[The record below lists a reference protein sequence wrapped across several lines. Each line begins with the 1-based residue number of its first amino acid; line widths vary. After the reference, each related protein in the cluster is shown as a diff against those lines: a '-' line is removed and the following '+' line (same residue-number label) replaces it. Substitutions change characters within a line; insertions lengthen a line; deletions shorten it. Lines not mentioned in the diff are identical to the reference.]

1 MLQTSKSWQARS
13 HLGFSLKV
21 LILEIDVS
29 ELKRAHSFSKNSPQ
43 LLCLCG
49 KLEKS
54 TEINLNAGP
63 ETFWTGNTNSNTFLH
78 HNNTFSTEGLNWEVM
93 IKDDNNIRFRVQSQ
107 NVVIGEA
114 YITPDN
120 IVEAKPD
127 PNGVKRISA
136 SLFNS
141 PDESQVTGR
150 VKIAYV
156 LEAVKDVPKNSTIA
170 KPIFEEEIPL
180 NFPLLATVS
189 KIVSYDLQEIH
200 SIGRIV
206 PYARITCDDFDES
219 TNKKWIVRDDTASW
233 HDINWEIRIINTS
246 VFTVYIMSGSDP
258 IGHTKISGM
267 DIINW
272 PQKDGDIE
280 LQRIIYDESNMP
292 SGRVQVFM
300 NIKAVG
306 RPKFVIDPNK
316 KIQVTGTSNKP
327 ERVKALNANTTFKI
341 TLQQLSISNVED
353 AGTLLDKQDP
363 AIILIIC
370 NASFQ
375 TKRVQEG
382 GTKCTFPEI
391 FDNISATYGDDILV
405 QVHNMDAN
413 GVSKK
418 LLGTGQIKIS
428 EAIARQ
434 HELASDSILILLNNS
449 AGKSRGKVTMKAIFE
464 RVDDEEDNNS
474 EDSNITEGEIYN
486 VNPLK
491 NAAMLNKRDEEELTL
506 PAFVDISSITVV
518 DLKSVHVITSNKN
531 VAHMA
536 YGEHAFFTDVVNG
549 KNVGKGK
556 YCL

>member
-1 MLQTSKSWQARS
+1 
-13 HLGFSLKV
+13 
-21 LILEIDVS
+21 
-29 ELKRAHSFSKNSPQ
+29 
-43 LLCLCG
+43 
-49 KLEKS
+49 
-54 TEINLNAGP
+54 
-63 ETFWTGNTNSNTFLH
+63 
-78 HNNTFSTEGLNWEVM
+78 M

-120 IVEAKPD
+120 IVATKPD
-127 PNGVKRISA
+127 PNGVKRVSA
-136 SLFNS
+136 PFFNGS
-141 PDESQVTGR
+141 DENEVTGK
-150 VKIAYV
+150 VKISYV

-200 SIGRIV
+200 TIGRVV

-219 TNKKWIVRDDTASW
+219 TNKKWLVRDDTATW

-258 IGHTKISGM
+258 IGQTKLTGM

-272 PQKDGDIE
+272 PQKDGEIE
-280 LQRIIYDESNMP
+280 LQRIIYDENNMP
-292 SGRVQVFM
+292 AGRVQVFM
-300 NIKAVG
+300 DIRAVS
-306 RPKFVIDPNK
+306 RPKFVFDPNK
-316 KIQVTGTSNKP
+316 KIQVTGTTNQP
-327 ERVKALNANTTFKI
+327 ERVKALTTNTAFKI

-363 AIILIIC
+363 AIIMKIS
-370 NASFQ
+370 NATFQ
-375 TKRVQEG
+375 TNRIQEG

-391 FDNISATYGDDILV
+391 FENITATYGDDIV
-405 QVHNMDAN
+405 IEVHNMDAN

-428 EAIARQ
+428 DAIARQ
-434 HELASDSILILLNNS
+434 HELASDSVMILLNNS
-449 AGKSRGKVTMKAIFE
+449 AGKSRGKVAMKATFE
-464 RVDDEEDNNS
+464 KIDDDDDDENS
-474 EDSNITEGEIYN
+474 EASNITEGEVYN

-491 NAAMLNKRDEEELTL
+491 NEAIHNKRDEEELSL

-536 YGEHAFFTDVVNG
+536 YGEQMFCTNVVNG
-549 KNVGKGK
+549 INVGKGK
-556 YCL
+556 